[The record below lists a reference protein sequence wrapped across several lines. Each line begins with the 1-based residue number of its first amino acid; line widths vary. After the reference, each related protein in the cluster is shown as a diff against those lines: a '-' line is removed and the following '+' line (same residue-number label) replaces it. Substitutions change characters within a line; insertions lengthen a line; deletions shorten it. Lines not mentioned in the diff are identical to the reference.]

1 MSNNNGL
8 PPIERW
14 WPPLDVTFKHEIL
27 ADLDAP
33 LSPAALEAVYAL
45 GGTVP
50 PAGAGAVRLTAAEQ
64 SYIRTQVEAVD

>member
-1 MSNNNGL
+1 MNNNGL

-27 ADLDAP
+27 ADLDAQ
-33 LSPAALEAVYAL
+33 LSPAALAAVYAL
-45 GGTVP
+45 AGTAP
-50 PAGAGAVRLTAAEQ
+50 PADSGAVRLSSGEQ

>member
-1 MSNNNGL
+1 MGNNGL

-33 LSPAALEAVYAL
+33 LSPAALEAIFVLSGKAL
-45 GGTVP
+45 P
-50 PAGAGAVRLTAAEQ
+50 APAGSVRLTAAEQ
-64 SYIRTQVEAVD
+64 GYIRTQVEAVD

>member
-1 MSNNNGL
+1 MSNGL

-27 ADLDAP
+27 ADLAAP
-33 LSPAALEAVYAL
+33 LSPAAREAVYL
-45 GGTVP
+45 LSGTTP
-50 PAGAGAVRLTAAEQ
+50 PAAEGPVRLTASEQ